1 MAVIRGASDSA
12 IPVNELPPLCGEVV
26 KESFEELL
34 NGAVTLGQFAANE
47 MKRGVRGEE
56 LQTKKAI
63 ALLAV
68 FMGEETAR
76 LVLREETLTSHYAK
90 QLASEFDNLDKKERF
105 KALAKLAISF
115 IPIAGAAKPAQTAK
129 VVQSAKTVTAA
140 KGASRYPL
148 RSKNQQMAETVVT
161 NKATTAEKVVETA
174 KVDKSKTF
182 TPQYALNAKNV
193 NKTAEARVAN
203 PKLGVTIAD
212 QLTRAEVRELLK
224 VNSYGL
230 PEAQIKGVMKNLG
243 SGTC

>member
-1 MAVIRGASDSA
+1 MAVTRGVSDSA

-105 KALAKLAISF
+105 KAIAKLAISF
-115 IPIAGAAKPAQTAK
+115 IPIAGAAKPAQTANK
-129 VVQSAKTVTAA
+129 L
-140 KGASRYPL
+140 RRLLPL
-148 RSKNQQMAETVVT
+148 P
-161 NKATTAEKVVETA
+161 KARQGIRCGVGEKL
-174 KVDKSKTF
+174 KSF
-182 TPQYALNAKNV
+182 RRPL
-193 NKTAEARVAN
+193 
-203 PKLGVTIAD
+203 
-212 QLTRAEVRELLK
+212 
-224 VNSYGL
+224 
-230 PEAQIKGVMKNLG
+230 
-243 SGTC
+243 